1 MSNVLYVFVPI
12 FCLTQIGV
20 VMTRWKAFKAIQRGI
35 LGCHSEVEALVAG
48 NQGYSWKVKGTP
60 AQQRIVLSNMPI
72 ALALSNRTAY
82 SIPIPTKLLR
92 YLSLHSPTVQNKLRS
107 SRWHWPSLDS
117 FSLFIR
123 PAYMHTDSKK
133 EKKCPLPRLHCFY
146 FENTTTSGSR
156 GTATWNVLCCP
167 QGTRRFK
174 GTVSC
179 FPLVERE
186 AGMVRSTSLLPA
198 CWIPSPP
205 SFLSLIDFSWPT
217 NKG

>member
-12 FCLTQIGV
+12 SCLIQTGV

-35 LGCHSEVEALVAG
+35 LDCHSEMEARVAG

-60 AQQRIVLSNMPI
+60 AQQRIVLPNMPM

-82 SIPIPTKLLR
+82 SIPTPTKLLR
-92 YLSLHSPTVQNKLRS
+92 YLSLHSPKVQNKLRS

-123 PAYMHTDSKK
+123 PAYTHTDSKRKKNVLSLDCTAFTLKTQPQLAAEALLHEMCFAAHRAHKGLKEPWAAFHSLK
-133 EKKCPLPRLHCFY
+133 EKQEWY
-146 FENTTTSGSR
+146 
-156 GTATWNVLCCP
+156 AV
-167 QGTRRFK
+167 
-174 GTVSC
+174 
-179 FPLVERE
+179 
-186 AGMVRSTSLLPA
+186 TSLLPA

-205 SFLSLIDFSWPT
+205 SFLSLTDFSWPT

>member
-1 MSNVLYVFVPI
+1 M
-12 FCLTQIGV
+12 
-20 VMTRWKAFKAIQRGI
+20 
-35 LGCHSEVEALVAG
+35 EVLVAG
-48 NQGYSWKVKGTP
+48 NQGSSWKVKGTP

-82 SIPIPTKLLR
+82 PIPTPTKLFR
-92 YLSLHSPTVQNKLRS
+92 YLSLHSPKVQNKLTS

-123 PAYMHTDSKK
+123 QTCIRAHRFEE

-146 FENTTTSGSR
+146 FENTTTAGSR

-186 AGMVRSTSLLPA
+186 AGIVCSYFTIASLLN
-198 CWIPSPP
+198 SL
-205 SFLSLIDFSWPT
+205 SSLISLWLTSPGLQIKANT
-217 NKG
+217 T